1 VGLCADFDAFS
12 ELRMYR
18 RSKIELL
25 GSSRRVMAC
34 SIMCWG
40 AGALGKERTRRTNS
54 MSAEQNKALV
64 RRFVEEVQSRGNID
78 ALDEICSPE
87 FVNHSAPP
95 GVPSNC
101 EGVKQLT
108 AMFRQAFPDSYFSV
122 EDMLA
127 EGDKVATRKTFHG
140 SHQGEFMGIPPTGQ
154 QVSMELIDI
163 VRIADGR
170 VVEHWAVGDNLG
182 MMQQLGIVP
191 RPGDTEEASPT

>member
-1 VGLCADFDAFS
+1 
-12 ELRMYR
+12 
-18 RSKIELL
+18 
-25 GSSRRVMAC
+25 
-34 SIMCWG
+34 
-40 AGALGKERTRRTNS
+40 
-54 MSAEQNKALV
+54 MSTEENKALV
-64 RRFVEEVQSRGNID
+64 RRFVDEVQSAGNTD
-78 ALDEICSPE
+78 AIDEICSPE

-95 GVPSNC
+95 GVPSNR

-108 AMFRQAFPDSYFSV
+108 AMFRQAFPDSYFIV
-122 EDMLA
+122 EDMMA

-140 SHQGEFMGIPPTGQ
+140 THQGEFMGIPPTGQ